1 MNTNRWETLL
11 RLLPLAATLFL
22 PVGLLAD
29 DTVPDQQRPNILW
42 ITTEDLSPVIGCYGD
57 QYAITPNLDR
67 LARQGV
73 RYTRAFAMASVCTPA
88 RSCLITGVYSSSLG
102 TQHLRGQQPLAKG
115 MRCFTEYLRDV
126 GYYCTNNVKEDYN
139 FATPKAAWDESS
151 AKAHWRGRK
160 PGQPFFAVF
169 NFMTTHQSRV
179 RFPKEQYE
187 RLTSRLK
194 PEERHDPAKAPL
206 PPYYPDTPLVR
217 HDVAQLYDLV
227 TAMDKQTQ
235 DLLDQLEEDGV
246 PENTI
251 VFFYSDHGTGLPRHK
266 RWLYDSGTHVP
277 MIIRFPEKYEDLAPA
292 KPGTT
297 CDRLVS
303 FVDFAPTVLS
313 LLRLRIPSYMQG
325 RAFLGDQAGD
335 PRDYVFAIRD
345 RVDEVYEMSRS
356 VRDHRYQYIRN
367 YVPHRPRM
375 QHSDFSEYTPTRK
388 ELRRLA
394 AEGKLAGAVKDFMS
408 PVKAPEELYDTEN
421 DPHQIRNLANSA
433 DHRAI
438 LDRLRGELHGWMA
451 RTRDTGLMP
460 EVEMRLRSNGGSPY
474 DMARQTDHFDV
485 AKTLAAAEMV
495 GKGTAKREQLIEALG
510 GTDVSVRYWGA
521 TGLAALGPDAEPA
534 KGQLTKALTDTAPNV
549 RFAAAEALCHVGRVT
564 EALPVLVTGLESD
577 DPVVRLH
584 AAIALVA
591 VGDAA
596 RPAAPDMTEA
606 IERESPRGTYP
617 LYTRW
622 ALAYALKRFQ
632 E

>member
-1 MNTNRWETLL
+1 LV
-11 RLLPLAATLFL
+11 LPIAAS
-22 PVGLLAD
+22 AD
-29 DTVPDQQRPNILW
+29 ESTPDQQRPNILW
-42 ITTEDLSPVIGCYGD
+42 ITAEDLSPVLGCYGD
-57 QYAITPNLDR
+57 DYAITPNLDR
-67 LARQGV
+67 LAQQGV
-73 RYTRAFAMASVCTPA
+73 RYTHAFAMASVCTPA
-88 RSCLITGVYSSSLG
+88 RSCLTTGVYSSSLG
-102 TQHLRGQQPLAKG
+102 TQHLRGEQPLAKG
-115 MRCFTEYLRDV
+115 MKCFSEYLRDV

-139 FATPKAAWDESS
+139 FPTPKTAWDESS

-187 RLTSRLK
+187 RLTSRLTSK
-194 PEERHDPAKAPL
+194 ERHDPAKAPL

-235 DLLDQLEEDGV
+235 DLLDQLKEDGV
-246 PENTI
+246 ADNTI

-277 MIIRFPEKYEDLAPA
+277 MILHFPERYQDLAPV
-292 KPGTT
+292 KPGAT

-313 LLRLRIPSYMQG
+313 LLGLDIPEYMQG
-325 RAFLGDQAGD
+325 RAFLGDQAGE

-367 YVPHRPRM
+367 FVPHRPRM
-375 QHSDFSEYTPTRK
+375 QHSDFSEHTPTRK
-388 ELRRLA
+388 EFRRLA
-394 AEGKLAGAVKDFMS
+394 AEGKLTGAVKDFMA
-408 PVKAPEELYDTEN
+408 PVKAPEELYDTET
-421 DPHQIRNLANSA
+421 DPHQICNLAGSP

-438 LDRLRGELHGWMA
+438 LERLRGELHDWMI

-460 EVEMRLRSNGGSPY
+460 EVEMRACSEGGAPF
-474 DMARQTDHFDV
+474 DMARQTELFEV
-485 AKTLAAAEMV
+485 ARALAAAEMV
-495 GKGTAKREQLIEALG
+495 GKGTTNRDQLISSLG
-510 GTDVSVRYWGA
+510 DSDVSVRYWAA
-521 TGLAALGPDAEPA
+521 TGLAALGPDAAPA
-534 KGQLTKALTDTAPNV
+534 KEKLTEALSDAAPNV
-549 RFAAAEALCHVGRVT
+549 RFAAAEALCHAGHAKK
-564 EALPVLVTGLESD
+564 ALPVLVAGLKND

-584 AAIALVA
+584 AAMTLVA
-591 VGDAA
+591 VGDSA
-596 RPAAPDMTEA
+596 RPVVLDMKKTMKEEAA
-606 IERESPRGTYP
+606 RGTYP
-617 LYTRW
+617 LYIRW
-622 ALAYALKRFQ
+622 GLAYALKRLQ